1 MKEAAEEEGLCSSE
15 GLNLWVMELLLEEE
29 EVVEYQQEVD
39 PLECSEETVSQAPG
53 FVSMVYWLSE
63 LELLLQKD

>member
-15 GLNLWVMELLLEEE
+15 GLNLWVTELLLEEE

-39 PLECSEETVSQAPG
+39 PLECSEEAVSQAPG